1 MATQIVIANKEHIA
15 LVFDNGNDESFF
27 TIYWAD
33 KGKNWNDNW
42 LPDTIHYVVWNN
54 LGPNEIQNKN
64 PSTGMMTGNTPLN
77 ATSDAVGTTTVADLL
92 VWGETRV
99 LQIEEAIKDYNA
111 AVADDEANGTT
122 NAEGKTWADYDP
134 NYS

>member
-15 LVFDNGNDESFF
+15 IDDDFIID
-27 TIYWAD
+27 WAD
-33 KGKNWNDNW
+33 KGKNWDDNW

-54 LGPNEIQNKN
+54 MGPNEIQNKDA
-64 PSTGMMTGNTPLN
+64 SGMMTGNVALS
-77 ATSDAVGTTTVADLL
+77 ATSDAVGNTTVADLL
-92 VWGETRV
+92 TWGETRA
-99 LQIEEAIKDYNA
+99 LQIEEAVRDFNA

-122 NAEGKTWADYDP
+122 NTQGKTWADYDP

>member
-15 LVFDNGNDESFF
+15 LVFDNGDEESFF

>member
-15 LVFDNGNDESFF
+15 LVLDNGDDESF
-27 TIYWAD
+27 IIHWAD

-42 LPDTIHYVVWNN
+42 LPDTIHYVVWND

-92 VWGETRV
+92 VWGETRA
-99 LQIEEAIKDYNA
+99 LQIEEAVRDYNA
-111 AVADDEANGTT
+111 VVADDAANGTT
-122 NAEGKTWADYDP
+122 NAEGKTWADYDS